1 MQLMT
6 ALDIFT
12 LLLVGT
18 AGALGLKRG
27 FVTEIL
33 SLAAWLAAV
42 VAVKLIHAPV
52 AAALSGMVGTTS
64 GASLLAFAL
73 TFGLVFLAV
82 RLFARSVGSK
92 TKASAI
98 GSFDRVLGLGFGMVK
113 GLTAATL
120 AFTLVTLIYDTIYGG
135 ASKRPEWMTTSR
147 SYPLLNATSGALV
160 KLVAQRRAAGQDR
173 SSGAN

>member
-1 MQLMT
+1 MT

-18 AGALGLKRG
+18 AGVLGLKRG

-33 SLAAWLAAV
+33 SLGAWIAAV
-42 VAVKLIHAPV
+42 VAVKFVHAPV
-52 AAALSGMVGTTS
+52 AAALTGIVGTTS

-73 TFGLVFLAV
+73 VFGIVFLAV
-82 RLFARSVGSK
+82 RMAARSVGSK

-120 AFTLVTLIYDTIYGG
+120 VFTLVTLVYDTIYGG
-135 ASKRPEWMTTSR
+135 ASKRPDWMTTSR
-147 SYPLLNATSGALV
+147 SYLLLNATSGALV
-160 KLVAQRRAAGQDR
+160 KLVADRRSAGRDPGSAR
-173 SSGAN
+173 E